1 MSMMSEIREQPEA
14 LARFLESN
22 RGISRR
28 VAELAEGMGHVVIA
42 ARGTS
47 DNAARYAQYVWGA
60 RNRLS
65 VGLTTPS
72 LFGPLDS
79 SPSLEGSLVV
89 GISQSGQS
97 PDLVEVLA
105 EARRQRCPTLAIT
118 NSPNSP
124 LAGQADCVIHISAG
138 REEAVAATKSYTGE
152 MLAVAFCS
160 LAFSG
165 SGPESL
171 GPLPSL
177 VAQAIRHDSEL
188 DEAVVPLLEAD
199 RCVVVGRGFHLA
211 TVYEWALK
219 LQELTYMLAQPFSA
233 ADFLHGPVAVVEA
246 GFPVLAVVTAGPTRD
261 QMVGVAMDM
270 MDRGAEVVSMTDLAD
285 APGHRLLTIPEVEP
299 WLSPIVAA
307 PVLQCFVRALTTR
320 RGLDPD
326 APRGLSKVTRTR

>member
-1 MSMMSEIREQPEA
+1 MSMLSEIREQPEA
-14 LARFLESN
+14 LARLLETN
-22 RGISRR
+22 RGTERR
-28 VAELAEGMGHVVIA
+28 VADLAKGVSHVVIA

-60 RNRLS
+60 RNRLP

-79 SPSLEGSLVV
+79 PPSLEGALVV

-97 PDLVEVLA
+97 PDLVAVLA
-105 EARRQRCPTLAIT
+105 EAKRQDRPTLAIT

-124 LAGQADCVIHISAG
+124 LAAQADCVIDISAG
-138 REEAVAATKSYTGE
+138 REEAVAATKSYTGQ
-152 MLAVAFCS
+152 LLGVAFCS
-160 LAFSG
+160 LAFSD
-165 SGPESL
+165 SGLETLSQV
-171 GPLPSL
+171 PSL
-177 VAQAIRHDSEL
+177 VAKAIEERSDPE
-188 DEAVVPLLEAD
+188 EAVVPLLEAD

-211 TVYEWALK
+211 TVYELALK

-246 GFPVLAVVTAGPTRD
+246 GFPILAVVTAGPTRD
-261 QMVGVAMDM
+261 QMVRVASDM
-270 MDRGAEVVSMTDLAD
+270 MDRGAAVVTMTDLVD
-285 APGHRLLTIPEVEP
+285 APGHRLLTVPPADP

-307 PVLQCFVRALTTR
+307 PVLQRFVQALTTR

>member
-1 MSMMSEIREQPEA
+1 MSMLSEIREQPEA
-14 LARFLESN
+14 LARLLQTN
-22 RGISRR
+22 RGTERR
-28 VAELAEGMGHVVIA
+28 VADLAKGVSHVVIA

-60 RNRLS
+60 RNRLP

-72 LFGPLDS
+72 LFGPFDS
-79 SPSLEGSLVV
+79 PPSLAGALVV
-89 GISQSGQS
+89 GISQSGES
-97 PDLVEVLA
+97 PDLVGVLA
-105 EARRQRCPTLAIT
+105 EARRQRRPTVVIT
-118 NSPNSP
+118 NSPDSP
-124 LAGQADCVIHISAG
+124 LADQVDCVIDISAG
-138 REEAVAATKSYTGE
+138 REEAVAATKSYTGQ
-152 MLAVAFCS
+152 LLGVAFCS

-165 SGPESL
+165 AGSDALSSIPSVVAEAIQQGSDL
-171 GPLPSL
+171 G
-177 VAQAIRHDSEL
+177 
-188 DEAVVPLLEAD
+188 EAVVPLVEAD

-233 ADFLHGPVAVVEA
+233 ADFLHGPVAVVEE

-261 QMVGVAMDM
+261 QMIGVASDM

-307 PVLQCFVRALTTR
+307 PVLQRFVQALTTR